1 MVVGAARGIDF
12 LFGLALVRIGY
23 LQQLGRIAIAAN
35 GVTDFSGFA
44 QPFGAFD
51 FVFLGVI
58 FAFEVKIGS
67 TQGAIDLLGC
77 TTELV
82 LGECC
87 FGIFFHAF
95 LEVTEREVGIE
106 LLFFNRLR
114 EHGSTFFFIAN
125 GLIAI
130 EQT

>member
-1 MVVGAARGIDF
+1 MEQF
-12 LFGLALVRIGY
+12 C
-23 LQQLGRIAIAAN
+23 RIAIATN
-35 GVTDFSGFA
+35 GVTDFGGFA

-51 FVFLGVI
+51 FTFLGAF

-67 TQGAIDLLGC
+67 AQGAIDLLGC
-77 TTELV
+77 STEFV

-87 FGIFFHAF
+87 FEIFFHAF
-95 LEVTEREVGIE
+95 LEVAEREVGIE

-114 EHGSTFFFIAN
+114 EHGATFFFVTN

-130 EQT
+130 EQTRASGYER